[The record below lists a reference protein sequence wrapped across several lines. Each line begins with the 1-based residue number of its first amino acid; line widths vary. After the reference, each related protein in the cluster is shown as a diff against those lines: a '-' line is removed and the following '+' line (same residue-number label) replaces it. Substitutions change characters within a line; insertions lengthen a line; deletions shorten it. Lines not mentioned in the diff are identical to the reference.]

1 MYVPLSL
8 LSQTHPLQP
17 FLTLLVVRLS
27 GFYHLY
33 MCSVC
38 CSDNLT
44 IYIHHLTFVCGFL
57 FPHTMIQRYPSTSR
71 SISIAHYSID
81 AHRRV
86 PDVLRV
92 FVVQH
97 PPKRDSSKGSHEC
110 LKISKRYF
118 TLYGMCVNTFRTDVH
133 GTLR

>member
-1 MYVPLSL
+1 
-8 LSQTHPLQP
+8 
-17 FLTLLVVRLS
+17 
-27 GFYHLY
+27 
-33 MCSVC
+33 
-38 CSDNLT
+38 
-44 IYIHHLTFVCGFL
+44 
-57 FPHTMIQRYPSTSR
+57 MIQRYPSTSR